1 MTLNEFRDAIQK
13 YGFKVWRNDKQITVD
28 YDNHTYAH
36 IDLSKEAFAQ
46 IDTEKLED
54 VDLDKRKALL
64 SAVAKF
70 ATTPTSRR
78 HEMVFARHNSNM
90 CVQDINKWSDGVG
103 IILTK
108 NKKDAD
114 EYITYDEREALDK
127 LFGKAI
133 SYEEVYSGK

>member
-28 YDNHTYAH
+28 YDKHIYAH
-36 IDLSKEAFAQ
+36 IDLSKEAFAR
-46 IDTEKLED
+46 IDTEKLENID
-54 VDLDKRKALL
+54 PNKRKALL
-64 SAVAKF
+64 SAVAEF
-70 ATTPTSRR
+70 ATTPTNRR

-90 CVQDINKWSDGVG
+90 YVQDINKWSDGVG

-114 EYITYDEREALDK
+114 EYITYDEREVLDK
-127 LFGKAI
+127 LFGKAV